1 MRYAEWVEEWLLTLS
16 PGRKTLF
23 ALAVAVAVLC
33 VLEVMLRVLTTQVGR
48 MSIPDLQV
56 RSHIEQGSMEFHPE
70 LGWVRAQLPAPAL
83 GVNSDGFRY
92 DELPREKPVGTWR
105 AFTFGDSQTYGAGV
119 EADESYTAFAERRLR
134 EDQTSTELQVVNA
147 GISGYSSLQVLR
159 LVRSHVLEWDPD
171 LLIVDC
177 RTFDSPPD
185 EVLAP
190 LKNRAVGLRR
200 MLWASRTYYV
210 LRFLLYRYG
219 PGAVRPMT
227 SDSVDAPPPPAND
240 RMQSAGNHAAIV
252 ELAEDEGVDLV
263 FLDYPFWDHNGIT
276 CLAPKAELPAGAIVV
291 PVCQG
296 LQRSGRPGS
305 ELFLDNNHLTTA
317 GNELVGRALADGL
330 RELGLVP

>member
-1 MRYAEWVEEWLLTLS
+1 MKLS
-16 PGRKTLF
+16 AGRKSAF
-23 ALAVAVAVLC
+23 ALTVAVAALV
-33 VLEVMLRVLTTQVGR
+33 VLEIALRVLTTQVGR
-48 MSIPDLQV
+48 MSIPDAQV
-56 RSHIEQGSMEFHPE
+56 RSHVEQGSMAFHPE

-92 DELPREKPVGTWR
+92 AELPRAKPSGTWR

-119 EADESYTAFAERRLR
+119 DAGESYTAFAEARLR
-134 EDQTSTELQVVNA
+134 EGAGDTALQVINA
-147 GISGYSSLQVLR
+147 GISGYGSLQVLR
-159 LVRSHVLEWDPD
+159 LIRSHVLEWDPD

-190 LKNRAVGLRR
+190 VKDRAVGVRKL
-200 MLWASRTYYV
+200 LWESRTYYV

-227 SDSVDAPPPPAND
+227 SDSIDSPPPPAND
-240 RMQSAGNHAAIV
+240 PMQRAGNHGAIV

-276 CLAPKAELPAGAIVV
+276 CLAPAEELPDGATVV
-291 PVCQG
+291 PVCAALQG
-296 LQRSGRPGS
+296 SGHQAS
-305 ELFLDNNHLTTA
+305 ELFLDNNHLTA
-317 GNELVGRALADGL
+317 LGNEVVGLALADTL
-330 RELGLVP
+330 RELNLVP